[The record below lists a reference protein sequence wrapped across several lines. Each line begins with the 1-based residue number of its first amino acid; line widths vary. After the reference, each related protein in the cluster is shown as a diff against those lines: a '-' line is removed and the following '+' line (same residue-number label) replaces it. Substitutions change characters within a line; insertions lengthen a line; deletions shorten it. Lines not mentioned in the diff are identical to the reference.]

1 MLSMGALKCTT
12 HLLPLLRLLRF
23 IINAC
28 NKCVT
33 PTLVIINGNDDPR
46 LFLDSLAVPLFIS
59 SSMGQ
64 DKNIVVRHFVF
75 CV

>member
-1 MLSMGALKCTT
+1 MHNSLVTVAPSVTF
-12 HLLPLLRLLRF
+12 HHH
-23 IINAC
+23 AC

-46 LFLDSLAVPLFIS
+46 LFLDSSVVPLFIS

-64 DKNIVVRHFVF
+64 DKNIVVRRFVF